1 MRTAARR
8 TWPLLLAAL
17 ALAGAGTDAFAQRT
31 RRPVARA
38 SALTA
43 CSGERVS
50 AIEIRVHRPA
60 AASAATEVW
69 DKASEISR
77 MHVNTTRERVV
88 RSYLQMHEGQAC
100 IEIERRESERLLRAQ
115 PFIASAAI
123 RVVPDSAGSVR
134 LQVDVVDEV
143 SFILGGSIS
152 RGTLSSL
159 SVGSQNVQG
168 RGLLTTLNLSRG
180 FAYRTGV
187 GLKVVQYGAFGRPD
201 LVGLDVAREQHG
213 DRLVFEVAEPF
224 LTELQRSAF
233 HLSAGSISD
242 LTGLMPPSGDGMAI
256 FTRRAF
262 WDAGLVTRLGKPAR
276 GRTVGVVGALVMGE
290 DIRTGSEVVIV
301 SDSGLVPASDTVL
314 PGRYPAYGVA
324 RVAAI
329 AGVRHLRYLTVDGF
343 DALYAE
349 QDVGVGVQLGV
360 LAGPSVWASRSQ
372 ADMLMA
378 ADLYAGVGS
387 AASFYAVHLLT
398 EVRATQSSHHISG
411 AVSSLRLSWY
421 SHRGY
426 LWTSIATIEGAA
438 LHDLSFPAQ
447 LSLRDADG
455 GVRGFGDAAASG
467 GQRLVARVEQRLR
480 LPPITRRAA
489 LAVAMFA
496 DAGRIWAGDAPYA
509 AGTPVRASLG
519 LSLLGAYP
527 SAGKRTLRVDFAVPL
542 NPAPGDPKFEVR
554 LSSADRTRGIW
565 REPRDV
571 TRVRTGAMPATLLK
585 W

>member
-1 MRTAARR
+1 
-8 TWPLLLAAL
+8 
-17 ALAGAGTDAFAQRT
+17 
-31 RRPVARA
+31 
-38 SALTA
+38 
-43 CSGERVS
+43 
-50 AIEIRVHRPA
+50 
-60 AASAATEVW
+60 
-69 DKASEISR
+69 
-77 MHVNTTRERVV
+77 VV
-88 RSYLQMHEGQAC
+88 RSYLQVHEGRAC
-100 IEIERRESERLLRAQ
+100 IELERRESERLLRAQ

-123 RVVPDSAGSVR
+123 RVVPDSAGRVR

-143 SFILGGSIS
+143 ALVLGGGIS

-159 SVGSQNVQG
+159 SVGSQNIQG
-168 RGLLTTLNLSRG
+168 RGLYGTLDLSRG
-180 FAYRTGV
+180 FAYRTGI
-187 GLKVVQYGAFGRPD
+187 GLKLVKYGAFNRPD

-224 LTELQRSAF
+224 LTELQRNAF
-233 HLSAGSISD
+233 HLSAGSVSD
-242 LTGLMPPSGDGMAI
+242 LTALMPPSGEGIAI

-262 WDAGLVTRLGKPAR
+262 WDAGMVTRLGR
-276 GRTVGVVGALVMGE
+276 RGLGRTVGVIGALVMGE
-290 DIRTGSEVVIV
+290 DIRTGREVVVV
-301 SDSGLVPASDTVL
+301 SDSGLMPASDTVL

-324 RVAAI
+324 RLAAI

-360 LAGPSVWASRSQ
+360 LAGPSVWASRAQ

-378 ADLYAGVGS
+378 ADLYAGIGS
-387 AASFYAVHLLT
+387 TASFFAAHLLS
-398 EVRATQSSHHISG
+398 EVRATQESHHTSG

-426 LWTSIATIEGAA
+426 LWTTVATVEAAA

-467 GQRLVARVEQRLR
+467 GQRAVMRVEQRLR

-489 LAVAMFA
+489 LAIAMFA
-496 DAGRIWAGDAPYA
+496 DAGKIWAADAPYA
-509 AGTPVRASLG
+509 ADTPVRAALG
-519 LSLLGAYP
+519 FSLLGAYP
-527 SAGKRTLRVDFAVPL
+527 SAGKRLLRVDLAVPL
-542 NPAPGDPKFEVR
+542 NPAPGDPKFEIR
-554 LSSADRTRGIW
+554 LSSSDRTRGIW

-571 TRVRTGAMPATLLK
+571 AAVRTGAMPATLLK